1 MNREQFEKTRQEF
14 EQLRTEDKAVFLV
27 EAVVSTLARG
37 VEQFGQAVADE
48 LNRAFKKREEDSAG
62 AAGAA
67 EETRNGNGAPPE
79 TPPM

>member
-1 MNREQFEKTRQEF
+1 MNREQFEKTRHEF

-48 LNRAFKKREEDSAG
+48 LNRAFKKRDEAASEPAG
-62 AAGAA
+62 TAG
-67 EETRNGNGAPPE
+67 EPSNGNGARPE